1 MMSTSDIIVD
11 VAYVLET
18 RHFLNMRY
26 FQTQQLTT
34 MFCVQ
39 RSVSHINNLI
49 ECLLRK
55 AHILFVYKC
64 FDFFWFTL
72 SIAAPQSTLRKK
84 DKC

>member
-39 RSVSHINNLI
+39 RSVSNTDTFDWVRPISSLFINSLT
-49 ECLLRK
+49 
-55 AHILFVYKC
+55 LFGLQYQFPRVRA
-64 FDFFWFTL
+64 
-72 SIAAPQSTLRKK
+72 SISSK
-84 DKC
+84 